1 MSITGID
8 ENLNRPGPDAQ
19 PGAPPEARKWFA
31 RRWFDECKRRYVE
44 YHAHAHSKI
53 RAAALIGVFGFPGF
67 YFVWTYLIP
76 QPFESVLLRGIGTV
90 CCLVL
95 ATTPFWRSNFQK
107 YVVPLSYVTFLYC
120 LPFFFTL
127 MQLLNGST
135 PVWQM
140 SNLSAL
146 IYVVLLYDL
155 LNAIIVLVTGSAA
168 AILTFLLISGGTHIP
183 DSYWTALPILV
194 FALAGFIGLAYGDN
208 LIARE
213 KLKAAASLASQ
224 VAHEVRT
231 PLAGIRFETEGS
243 GRLLATMQ
251 GEGPSKQLQASNARV
266 RQHISA
272 ANSVID
278 LLLFNVAQHHNAPLS
293 GELHMMGQV
302 VTTALERY
310 HFKVHERELIH
321 TSLQDDFLFRGSDLL
336 MTHVLFNL
344 FKNGLR
350 AMEARGGEENVMR
363 VALHRGER
371 MNSII
376 ISDTG
381 EGIPAEMLNYVFIPF
396 VSSQR
401 SGGGTGL
408 GLSFCRMSV
417 ESFGGTISCQSERN
431 VGTTFTIRLPAAP
444 DQNIRS

>member
-1 MSITGID
+1 M
-8 ENLNRPGPDAQ
+8 NRSSPADQRGTQ
-19 PGAPPEARKWFA
+19 GEF
-31 RRWFDECKRRYVE
+31 RRWFPRRWIEECARRYVE

-53 RAAALIGVFGFPGF
+53 RAAAIIGVLGFPGF
-67 YFVWTYLIP
+67 YFIWAYVIP
-76 QPFESVLLRGIGTV
+76 QPYESVLLRGIGTA

-95 ATTPFWRSNFQK
+95 ATTPFWRPAFQK
-107 YVVPLSYVTFLYC
+107 YVVPLSYITFLYC

-127 MQLLNGST
+127 MQLLNGSN

-155 LNAIIVLVTGSAA
+155 VNAIIVVITGSLA
-168 AILTFLLISGGTHIP
+168 AILTFVLMSGGAHIP
-183 DSYWTALPILV
+183 DSYWTAVPILV

-243 GRLLATMQ
+243 QRLLANLP
-251 GEGPSKQLQASNARV
+251 GDAIRDRLRASNARV

-278 LLLFNVAQHHNAPLS
+278 LLLFNVAQHHNAPLP

-302 VTTALERY
+302 VSSALDRY
-310 HFKVHERELIH
+310 HFKASERGLIQ
-321 TSLQDDFLFRGSDLL
+321 TALQDDFLFRGSDLL

-344 FKNGLR
+344 FKNGFR
-350 AMEARGGEENVMR
+350 AMEARGGEKNAMR
-363 VALHRGER
+363 IELRRGHG
-371 MNSII
+371 MNSLT

-396 VSSQR
+396 VSGQR

-408 GLSFCRMSV
+408 GLSFCRMVV
-417 ESFGGTISCQSERN
+417 ESFGGTITCQSERN
-431 VGTTFTIRLPAAP
+431 VGTTFTIRLPVAP
-444 DQNIRS
+444 DQDKQASNLNPAA